1 MYLSKLT
8 MNVSSR
14 EVRRDVGNPYELHR
28 TLSRVLEG
36 QDGRMLW
43 RLETPAYGAP
53 FVLVQSPAV
62 PDWEALGRR
71 YLRSAETKM
80 FTPLFKAERGL
91 YFRLRANPVVTREGK
106 RSGIPDDE
114 KVGWLTRKAE
124 QGGFHLLGGRLLE
137 SGFVKARRRGAKVM
151 LSVATF
157 EGVLTV
163 VDEMRFRETLEQG
176 VGPAKAF
183 GMGLLS
189 VALLDD

>member
-1 MYLSKLT
+1 MFLSKLT
-8 MNVSSR
+8 LNVSSR

-36 QDGRMLW
+36 QDGRVLW
-43 RLETPAYGAP
+43 RLETPTHGAP

-62 PDWEALGRR
+62 PDWEVLGGR
-71 YLRSAETKM
+71 YLRSAEIKV

-106 RSGIPDDE
+106 RSGLPDEE

-124 QGGFHLLGGRLLE
+124 LGGFKLLGGRVLE
-137 SGFVKARRRGAKVM
+137 TGFVKARRKGATVM

-157 EGVLTV
+157 EGALSV
-163 VDEMRFRETLEQG
+163 VDEVRFREVLEQG
-176 VGPAKAF
+176 IGPAKAF

-189 VALLDD
+189 VAPLDD